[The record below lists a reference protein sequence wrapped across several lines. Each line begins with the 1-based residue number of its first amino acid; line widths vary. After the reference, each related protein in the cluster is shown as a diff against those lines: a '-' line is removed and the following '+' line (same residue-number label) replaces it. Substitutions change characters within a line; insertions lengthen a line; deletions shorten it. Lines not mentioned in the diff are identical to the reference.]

1 MRTVNKTRLFYNFFS
16 LGAVQA
22 ISSAIQLVVIPHVI
36 SKVGV
41 DGYGVIAVA
50 QVVMFYLAVITDY
63 SFNQTA
69 TKAIAINRT
78 DPGMISRIFSKV
90 FCTRLVLCLVAFFIF
105 VVLLLLVPFFRA
117 QSFLYIMAFM
127 FVIGHSLLVNWFFLG
142 LEKMHFITYS
152 TLVARVLFAILVF
165 AFITGAGDGYLF
177 LFFLGLSNI
186 VAAVICLV
194 VVIRSYNVVLR
205 WPGAKVITGEL
216 KEGWQLTLSHV
227 SNSTCHYLN
236 IFILRFFAN
245 DLIVGYYGIA
255 ERIFF
260 TIRQVFVVFSQAV
273 YPRLCQVL
281 ETGRQNATL
290 FLRKVYT
297 GFLLLLL
304 AGCLIL
310 FIFSP
315 QVLYFFIGDNYP
327 HAVFYLRFFCVIAVV
342 VCLNIPGTLLLLA
355 ANRKHA
361 YLKIYLIATV
371 VNLTLNLVLA
381 GFYQAKGTVLA
392 ILVTELLITVGVT
405 VYAGQV
411 EGPGSRRT
419 TSTRELWDIDKQN
432 I

>member
-1 MRTVNKTRLFYNFFS
+1 MHTVNKTRLFYNFFS

-90 FCTRLVLCLVAFFIF
+90 FFTRLVLCVLAFFLFII
-105 VVLLLLVPFFRA
+105 LLLLIPFFRA
-117 QSFLYIMAFM
+117 QSFLYMMAFM
-127 FVIGHSLLVNWFFLG
+127 FVIGHSLLINWFFLG

-152 TLVARVLFAILVF
+152 TLIARLLFAILVF

-186 VAAVICLV
+186 VAALISLVIV
-194 VVIRSYNVVLR
+194 VRNYRVVLR
-205 WPGAKVITGEL
+205 WPGAKLITGEL

-227 SNSTCHYLN
+227 SNSTCHYAN

-245 DLIVGYYGIA
+245 DLVVGYYGIA

-281 ETGRQNATL
+281 ETGKQHAIL
-290 FLRKVYT
+290 FLKKVYT

-304 AGCLIL
+304 AGALIL

-315 QVLYFFIGDNYP
+315 QVLYFFIGDEYP

-355 ANRKHA
+355 ANKKQE

-371 VNLTLNLVLA
+371 VNVALNLVLA
-381 GFYQAKGTVLA
+381 RFYQATGTVIA
-392 ILVTELLITVGVT
+392 ILVTELLIAIGVT
-405 VYAGQV
+405 LWAGQI
-411 EGPGSRRT
+411 EGSGNRRT
-419 TSTRELWDIDKQN
+419 SGTKELWDID
-432 I
+432 